1 MKLAIIIGVVVILF
15 VVFIL
20 ASYIKAPTDRALIVS
35 GLRKNPKFVIGKS
48 ALRIPFLQRVDKL
61 ELKMI
66 SVDVK
71 TKESVPTNEY
81 INVNI
86 DSAVKI
92 KVGSSKE
99 MLEKAASNFLNKN
112 EDYIRNSV
120 GDVLEGNVREII
132 GQMRLEDIVQDR
144 KMFAE
149 KVQENAAPDMAR
161 MGLEI
166 VSFNVQNVTDEGN
179 VIENLG
185 IDRVVSISKSAQIS
199 RAESE
204 RDIEV
209 AKANATKQANDA
221 RIEAETAIAERNNEL
236 EIKKQELK
244 RAADVK
250 KAEADAAYEIQQ
262 QEQRKTIE
270 ITTADANIAK
280 QEKEIELREKE
291 IAVKEK
297 TLDADIRKQAEA
309 ESIKAKGLAD
319 AESIKAR
326 GLAEAEAMEKKAEAM
341 AKYGKAAMTE
351 MIIKVLPQMAEA
363 IAKPL
368 ESIDKVTIIDGGSGE
383 NGVGTFS
390 GNVPS
395 VLAKTIE
402 SIKETTGFDLTEV
415 MKANTY
421 DAKTTKNVNFTGLPE
436 EMSAAAKEPETDGK
450 TE

>member
-1 MKLAIIIGVVVILF
+1 MELAIIIGVVVILF

-204 RDIEV
+204 RDIAV

-291 IAVKEK
+291 IAVK
-297 TLDADIRKQAEA
+297 AQGIAEA